1 MLHFILILILVLFDH
16 CSRGA
21 EKYFRQGSRLN
32 WPEGAESRE
41 SSRAVQKLEHLEVW
55 IIQASCKCTFGII
68 SHLQCQIVYLC
79 SPMNLIIQDLIS
91 RHVNS
96 SKSCL
101 FIDLLYKLLRF
112 DPSQRLTAKEALNH
126 PFFKI
131 KASTLQD
138 MFVLWSF
145 TASISKVSA

>member
-1 MLHFILILILVLFDH
+1 MGKETEGGNVDEICRKKKFQPFHFYFFHNWHIHFSPITKQTKENRKITILKNCFPSNLDTATVDESNYYMLHFILILILVLFDH

-68 SHLQCQIVYLC
+68 SHL
-79 SPMNLIIQDLIS
+79 
-91 RHVNS
+91 
-96 SKSCL
+96 
-101 FIDLLYKLLRF
+101 
-112 DPSQRLTAKEALNH
+112 
-126 PFFKI
+126 
-131 KASTLQD
+131 
-138 MFVLWSF
+138 
-145 TASISKVSA
+145 